1 MNTEPTLN
9 EQVQDI
15 RARIWLL
22 RESRE
27 SVWAQARSRS
37 EVHAYIRDN
46 VADWGQKFEKRARLN
61 LRLLAAGHVGVD
73 LLGENAYRREV
84 ALGEALVA
92 RFGTEAVEDMLTR
105 HLEAEVPPGLDKAE
119 RSARLFQIEADLEA
133 LEREEEALIEAS
145 EQTDRPIAR
154 RRDAKPH
161 IVLGERD
168 PVPQRRSPH
177 YMGLD
182 NAPPKRPPQ
191 AAYPSF
197 PSRP

>member
-9 EQVQDI
+9 EQVQNN
-15 RARIWLL
+15 RARRGLL
-22 RESRE
+22 LDQQNI
-27 SVWAQARSRS
+27 VWKQVRSRN
-37 EVHAYIRDN
+37 EVDGCVGDK
-46 VADWGQKFEKRARLN
+46 VAGWGAAFEQRTRLN
-61 LRLLAAGHVGVD
+61 LRLLAAGHTGVD
-73 LLGENAYRREV
+73 LLGANAHDREAILGGVLV
-84 ALGEALVA
+84 ALL
-92 RFGTEAVEDMLTR
+92 GTEAVEDMLTR

-133 LEREEEALIEAS
+133 LEIEEEKRIEAS
-145 EQTDRPIAR
+145 EQTDRPIVR

-161 IVLGERD
+161 LVLGERD

-182 NAPPKRPPQ
+182 DAPAKRPPY

>member
-1 MNTEPTLN
+1 MKPLN
-9 EQVQDI
+9 EQVQDV

-22 RESRE
+22 REERDT
-27 SVWAQARSRS
+27 VWNQARSRS
-37 EVHAYIRDN
+37 EVHGYIRDK
-46 VADWGQKFEKRARLN
+46 VAGWGQNFEKRERLN

-73 LLGENAYRREV
+73 LLGENAYGREV
-84 ALGEALVA
+84 GLGEALVA
-92 RFGTEAVEDMLTR
+92 LLGAEAVEAALTR
-105 HLEAEVPPGLDKAE
+105 HLNAEVPPGLDRAE
-119 RSARLFQIEADLEA
+119 RSARLFQIEAEIEA
-133 LEREEEALIEAS
+133 LEAEEETLIEAS
-145 EQTDRPIAR
+145 EETDRSIAR

-182 NAPPKRPPQ
+182 NAPPKRPPH

>member
-1 MNTEPTLN
+1 MNTEPTLI
-9 EQVQDI
+9 EHVQDI

-22 RESRE
+22 REERE
-27 SVWAQARSRS
+27 TVWQQARSRS
-37 EVHAYIRDN
+37 EVHAYIRDK
-46 VADWGQKFEKRARLN
+46 VAEWGASFEKRARLN

-92 RFGTEAVEDMLTR
+92 RHGTEAVEAMLTR
-105 HLEAEVPPGLDKAE
+105 HLEAEVPPGLDRAE
-119 RSARLFQIEADLEA
+119 RSARLFQIEADLDA
-133 LEREEEALIEAS
+133 LEIEEEKLIEAS

-161 IVLGERD
+161 VVLGERD
-168 PVPQRRSPH
+168 PAPLRRSPL
-177 YMGLD
+177 YLGID
-182 NAPPKRPPQ
+182 DAPPKRPPK

>member
-1 MNTEPTLN
+1 MQSPLN

-22 RESRE
+22 REERDT
-27 SVWAQARSRS
+27 VWNQARSRS
-37 EVHAYIRDN
+37 EVHAYIRDK
-46 VADWGQKFEKRARLN
+46 VADWGTRFEKRARLN

-73 LLGENAYRREV
+73 LLGANAYGSDV
-84 ALGEALVA
+84 GLGEALVA
-92 RFGTEAVEDMLTR
+92 LRGAEAVEAALAR
-105 HLEAEVPPGLDKAE
+105 HLDAEVPPGLDKAE

-133 LEREEEALIEAS
+133 LEIEEEKLIEAS

-161 IVLGERD
+161 LVLGERD

-182 NAPPKRPPQ
+182 NAPPKSAPH